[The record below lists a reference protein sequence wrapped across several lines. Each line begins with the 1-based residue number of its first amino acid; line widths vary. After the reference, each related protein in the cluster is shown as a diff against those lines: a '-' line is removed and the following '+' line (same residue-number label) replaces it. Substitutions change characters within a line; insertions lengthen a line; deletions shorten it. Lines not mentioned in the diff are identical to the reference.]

1 MYLGNNTVKKH
12 KEVITVKVKTMV
24 IIGVEIRM
32 GTHGRALVK
41 FQFLN

>member
-1 MYLGNNTVKKH
+1 MYLGNDTVKKH
-12 KEVITVKVKTMV
+12 KEVITVKVQTVV
-24 IIGVEIRM
+24 IIGVKIRM